1 MSPSDAMLIERWT
14 VHRDA
19 DAFEEIVARYSAM
32 VYASCR
38 RVLGNAADAEDV
50 AQECFIEL
58 AQSAGRVRQSLGGW
72 LHTVAVRR
80 ARDRAKSDA
89 RRSRRESATLPRE
102 ATAVG
107 ADWNELQA
115 EIDHI
120 NSGNVRL
127 QDTARVGQQLATD
140 LILIPTIERF
150 EYPRSVRNL
159 RMSDRQV
166 TSYSGG
172 GRITLRLIN
181 ATTGQVVMSDSF
193 DHQLASTGPS
203 TLPRVVNGRN
213 MAAAMME
220 SLSGQI
226 GTTIV
231 TTLFLKYKNYQ
242 YFWFDAP
249 LFFYSILVG
258 GYLVSRFLFAGFY
271 RNPAPRTDT
280 PPVTLLIPVFNEEG
294 QIERTIRQSMN
305 LEYPAGKLQ
314 VIVIDDGSTDGTPE
328 AIARARAVYPEVDL
342 IRFNPGRGKRH
353 ALSAGVRRATGQFIV
368 FIDSDSF
375 LEPDAIHRLL
385 DHFGDPEV
393 AAVTGHCDV
402 ENVWTNALTKM
413 QSVRYYVAF
422 RVMKAAESVFDSITC
437 LSGPLACYRRERL
450 LEVLDVWEGQTFLGR
465 PATFGDDR
473 SLTNLLLRRGHK
485 VRYAEKAQCTTVVP
499 EDHRTFLRQ
508 QLRWKR
514 SWFRESLIAC
524 TFMWKKQP
532 LMVASFYLGFL
543 LPLVAPVVVLRALV
557 LVPMLNAVW
566 PVNYDAGVLVM
577 SAMIS
582 SVYLL
587 VKRSRLWLYGV
598 MFCFYYMFILVWQLP
613 IAVLTFAETGWGTRN
628 KAEIGRAH
636 V

>member
-1 MSPSDAMLIERWT
+1 METHRPDRKNATSPYEKPD
-14 VHRDA
+14 
-19 DAFEEIVARYSAM
+19 
-32 VYASCR
+32 R
-38 RVLGNAADAEDV
+38 R
-50 AQECFIEL
+50 
-58 AQSAGRVRQSLGGW
+58 
-72 LHTVAVRR
+72 RR
-80 ARDRAKSDA
+80 ARSRPSYSTRRGAPRYWSDF
-89 RRSRRESATLPRE
+89 PVQIV
-102 ATAVG
+102 VG
-107 ADWNELQA
+107 AGEAATTVAGTARDVSDGGLLIESRDVPA
-115 EIDHI
+115 
-120 NSGNVRL
+120 GTKRVRL
-127 QDTARVGQQLATD
+127 
-140 LILIPTIERF
+140 RF
-150 EYPRSVRNL
+150 EVPDGILPEEYSHGTVDVEAEVRRHDAAKAYWGMQFVEPLSKRLARSTWTVL
-159 RMSDRQV
+159 RW
-166 TSYSGG
+166 TA
-172 GRITLRLIN
+172 IAL
-181 ATTGQVVMSDSF
+181 
-193 DHQLASTGPS
+193 
-203 TLPRVVNGRN
+203 
-213 MAAAMME
+213 
-220 SLSGQI
+220 LSVA
-226 GTTIV
+226 IV

-258 GYLVSRFLFAGFY
+258 GYLVSRFLFAAFY

-280 PPVTLLIPVFNEEG
+280 PPVTLLIPVFNEEA

-328 AIARARAVYPEVDL
+328 AIARARELYPEVEL
-342 IRFNPGRGKRH
+342 IRFEPGRGKRH

-375 LEPDAIHRLL
+375 LEPDAIKRLL

-450 LEVLDVWEGQTFLGR
+450 LEVLAAWEGQTFLGR

-524 TFMWKKQP
+524 AFMWKKQP

-566 PVNYDAGVLVM
+566 PVNYVAGVLVM

-628 KAEIGRAH
+628 KAEI
-636 V
+636 